1 MIAITIRSSVNVK
14 YVNRILVYRHKEYCR
29 YVWQSCRT
37 SKTASSPPNA
47 VRICSENFIM
57 IFLFFLDTQLASF
70 GFYYQQNFSFVK
82 GVFLKKN
89 EKRVQAER
97 HGFRNRK
104 SWNPGKYK
112 CERGSSVPEA
122 GSHARLPFFV
132 PFRTI
137 KLPALPV
144 CSVNLQ
150 IQVASRNLRP
160 YIRVWFTS
168 RTLHRTGGYND
179 RR

>member
-1 MIAITIRSSVNVK
+1 METLVVIAVITVLIVPVILIVAGCKLISAAKEFRKGKETQEKMLQALQKIQSELAAFKKDIGSVPVEK
-14 YVNRILVYRHKEYCR
+14 KALEKEI
-29 YVWQSCRT
+29 VPQSAGKEIYGKQT
-37 SKTASSPPNA
+37 AAVPKDEKTVSVSASCEP
-47 VRICSENFIM
+47 E
-57 IFLFFLDTQLASF
+57 
-70 GFYYQQNFSFVK
+70 
-82 GVFLKKN
+82 KKN
-89 EKRVQAER
+89 GAER
-97 HGFRNRK
+97 KNAP
-104 SWNPGKYK
+104 SAP
-112 CERGSSVPEA
+112 V
-122 GSHARLPFFV
+122 LVV

>member
-1 MIAITIRSSVNVK
+1 MNRREYELKQANCDRWIA
-14 YVNRILVYRHKEYCR
+14 RI
-29 YVWQSCRT
+29 
-37 SKTASSPPNA
+37 
-47 VRICSENFIM
+47 
-57 IFLFFLDTQLASF
+57 
-70 GFYYQQNFSFVK
+70 
-82 GVFLKKN
+82 
-89 EKRVQAER
+89 
-97 HGFRNRK
+97 
-104 SWNPGKYK
+104 
-112 CERGSSVPEA
+112 GSSIIFAALVGVYAVLTDLTGWLDPV
-122 GSHARLPFFV
+122 LFV

>member
-1 MIAITIRSSVNVK
+1 MVSQQTQGLLTVRQTVAEF
-14 YVNRILVYRHKEYCR
+14 LVFRFF
-29 YVWQSCRT
+29 
-37 SKTASSPPNA
+37 PPE
-47 VRICSENFIM
+47 ISESRQIVFRGFGKCLDF
-57 IFLFFLDTQLASF
+57 FLFMVRAIADSCTLFSGKNQYPDCNGRKFLSA
-70 GFYYQQNFSFVK
+70 V
-82 GVFLKKN
+82 
-89 EKRVQAER
+89 
-97 HGFRNRK
+97 
-104 SWNPGKYK
+104 
-112 CERGSSVPEA
+112 SV
-122 GSHARLPFFV
+122 V

>member
-1 MIAITIRSSVNVK
+1 MRSAMIDKLKMLHLPGFAENLELRLQEARG
-14 YVNRILVYRHKEYCR
+14 NRLDFEEFLEIL
-29 YVWQSCRT
+29 
-37 SKTASSPPNA
+37 
-47 VRICSENFIM
+47 I
-57 IFLFFLDTQLASF
+57 
-70 GFYYQQNFSFVK
+70 
-82 GVFLKKN
+82 
-89 EKRVQAER
+89 
-97 HGFRNRK
+97 
-104 SWNPGKYK
+104 
-112 CERGSSVPEA
+112 
-122 GSHARLPFFV
+122 V

>member
-1 MIAITIRSSVNVK
+1 MHMAEVVLKN
-14 YVNRILVYRHKEYCR
+14 
-29 YVWQSCRT
+29 
-37 SKTASSPPNA
+37 
-47 VRICSENFIM
+47 
-57 IFLFFLDTQLASF
+57 
-70 GFYYQQNFSFVK
+70 
-82 GVFLKKN
+82 LKKVYPN
-89 EKRVQAER
+89 TEKKKKKGEPEKKNGAER
-97 HGFRNRK
+97 KNAP
-104 SWNPGKYK
+104 SAP
-112 CERGSSVPEA
+112 V
-122 GSHARLPFFV
+122 LFV